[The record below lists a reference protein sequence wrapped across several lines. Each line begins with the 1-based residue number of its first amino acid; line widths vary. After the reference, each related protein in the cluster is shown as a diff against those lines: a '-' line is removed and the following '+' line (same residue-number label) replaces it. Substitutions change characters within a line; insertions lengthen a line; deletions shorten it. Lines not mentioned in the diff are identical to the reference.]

1 VRKCLYT
8 DAERALVREL
18 YADTPTAEIAKRL
31 GRETC
36 SVYRIASS
44 MGLRKSPEYLAG
56 PNACRLRRGDGV
68 GSGTRFKPG
77 QVPAN
82 KGTRRPG
89 WAPGRMAETQFK
101 KGVRTGIA
109 AKNWRPVGTILTD
122 ADGYLRIKIREG
134 IKGEAYGFGNV
145 RIWPLMQRHVWEQHK
160 GPIPA
165 GHAIVFKDGD
175 RSNVVIDNLD
185 CISRRYLM
193 LRNTV
198 HNYPKELAEIIQLSG
213 ALKRQVRKHEK
224 QNDGS
229 AQPPVRNTGSAER
242 QGSADGH

>member
-122 ADGYLRIKIREG
+122 ADGYLRIKILRQCTHLAAHAAPRVG
-134 IKGEAYGFGNV
+134 AAQGAHSCRPRNRF
-145 RIWPLMQRHVWEQHK
+145 QRWRPVQR
-160 GPIPA
+160 
-165 GHAIVFKDGD
+165 GD
-175 RSNVVIDNLD
+175 RQPRLHIAQIPDAAQH
-185 CISRRYLM
+185 R
-193 LRNTV
+193 
-198 HNYPKELAEIIQLSG
+198 PQLPERVGRDYST
-213 ALKRQVRKHEK
+213 L
-224 QNDGS
+224 GS
-229 AQPPVRNTGSAER
+229 PEAPSEET
-242 QGSADGH
+242 